1 MIFDASAAEEKIGY
15 EFKDKML
22 LRKCFT
28 HSSYSHENKIFAEN
42 NEVLEFFGDAILEFL
57 VTEYLCKNELG
68 DEGKLTELRKKF
80 VSKEPLQK
88 VITDNGLDSY
98 MLLGHGEAMN
108 FDRNEKVLSSLFEA
122 IVAGIYYDGGLLAAK
137 KFVYDKLITP
147 LTAPEKVVKVK
158 IVKKKAAETKEKDA
172 KSAFQELANKK
183 KLGRVDY
190 VLLSK
195 KGPDHSPMFT
205 VALSVNGK
213 RIAKSTG
220 NSKKQ
225 AEKNAAKVALEKINL
240 TGKKQ

>member
-28 HSSYSHENKIFAEN
+28 HSSYSHENKVSAEN

-122 IVAGIYYDGGLLAAK
+122 IVAGIYYDGGMLPAK

-147 LTAPEKVVKVK
+147 LTVPLKTSEIKT
-158 IVKKKAAETKEKDA
+158 VKKTGKPKEKDA
-172 KSAFQELANKK
+172 KTAFQELANKK

-195 KGPDHSPMFT
+195 KGPDHSPIFT

-213 RIAKSTG
+213 RIAKATG

-225 AEKNAAKVALEKINL
+225 AEKNAAKVAIEKINL